1 VSPSGRELGA
11 RSAPSGGTLRRP
23 WLGAIVAFAGL
34 VALWIALQSMPWL
47 DSASG
52 NSNLSQLGAT
62 ADALG
67 QYRVVAWFAD
77 WGWKLLVAY
86 VIAVAVAATLVT
98 PTNRGARTLLWLPL
112 AGPFALFNLTD
123 RDGSAAPRVLGL
135 LAMLAPAAVL
145 GVVLA
150 DLLVE
155 PQIDP
160 SVQAPSELSID
171 PDALEQSGL
180 TQEDIAEGRL
190 DSGTLQDLVAAGGLD
205 NVGLQDLASLGLD
218 WRGFALGEIGTGL
231 WASFGGLAIV
241 GAGAAIGTRS
251 ARR

>member
-1 VSPSGRELGA
+1 VSPSRREPGT
-11 RSAPSGGTLRRP
+11 RSAGGGPLRRP

-34 VALWIALQSMPWL
+34 VVLWVALQSMPWI
-47 DSASG
+47 DSGAGS
-52 NSNLSQLGAT
+52 SDLSQLGAT

-67 QYRVVAWFAD
+67 QYRLVAWFAD
-77 WGWKLLVAY
+77 WGWKLLAAY
-86 VIAVAVAATLVT
+86 VVAVALAATLVS
-98 PTNRGARTLLWLPL
+98 PTSRGARTLLWLPL

-123 RDGSAAPRVLGL
+123 GDGSAAPRVLGL

-145 GVVLA
+145 GAVLA

-180 TQEDIAEGRL
+180 TQEDLAEGRL
-190 DSGTLQDLVAAGGLD
+190 DPQTVQDLATAGGLD
-205 NVGLQDLASLGLD
+205 NVGLQDLADLGLD
-218 WRGFALGEIGTGL
+218 WRGFAVGEIGNGL
-231 WASFGGLAIV
+231 WASFGALAAV